1 MQIRSMA
8 VSYTHLDVYKRQGKS
23 RAENWGLR
31 SPFFCLSNG
40 QRHLKTKTATAGDGI
55 CRHLFFYTNFRD
67 GCGEIQEAMGSEEE
81 GFIAADFD
89 LDQLMEDRLSWGLF
103 RDRRPEMYG
112 KICSAI

>member
-1 MQIRSMA
+1 VKRSIRAS
-8 VSYTHLDVYKRQGKS
+8 GKS

-31 SPFFCLSNG
+31 SPFFCLSKG

-81 GFIAADFD
+81 GFITADFD
-89 LDQLMEDRLSWGLF
+89 LDRLMEDRLSWGLF
-103 RDRRPEMYG
+103 RDRRPKMYG
-112 KICSAI
+112 KICSVI

>member
-1 MQIRSMA
+1 MKRSIRAS
-8 VSYTHLDVYKRQGKS
+8 GKS

-31 SPFFCLSNG
+31 SPFFCLSKG
-40 QRHLKTKTATAGDGI
+40 QRHLKTKHIQQVMEYAVT
-55 CRHLFFYTNFRD
+55 CFFYTNFRD